1 MSLLPIIEADA
12 KAALK
17 ASDKLKLSVLRLLKA
32 AIKNRQ
38 IEKGREL
45 SDEEIFAVITTLVK
59 QRRESIEQFSRGGRT
74 ELAEQE
80 QLEMAVLQAYLP
92 QQLSP
97 EDIDSLIREA
107 IQESG
112 AAGEADMGRVMR
124 ILMPRIKGVADG
136 KIVNNR
142 VRELLRPS

>member
-1 MSLLPIIEADA
+1 MPIIEADA